1 MKIDYVINLI
11 PQQRT
16 RARFAEIERIK
27 HLAAETKTKFQNIET
42 LDRATNNP
50 PEYIDSNVLV
60 PGLMTMY
67 LLDSPFSIVMP

>member
-27 HLAAETKTKFQNIET
+27 HLAAETKTKFQNIEN
-42 LDRATNNP
+42 LPSLNNIYFKIDNF
-50 PEYIDSNVLV
+50 PEYRLYIFVVSDTTITNL
-60 PGLMTMY
+60 Y
-67 LLDSPFSIVMP
+67 K